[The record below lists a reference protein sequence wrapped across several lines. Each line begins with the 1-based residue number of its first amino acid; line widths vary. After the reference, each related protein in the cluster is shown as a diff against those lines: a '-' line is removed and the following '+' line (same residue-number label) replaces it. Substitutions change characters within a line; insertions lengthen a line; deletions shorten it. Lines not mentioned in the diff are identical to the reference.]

1 MSCLAA
7 WRADGGGS
15 PGSIGGGLD
24 CGFGTLHIT
33 PLLRRSGLGYDSLK
47 AEGVERPAQI
57 SYVYATTAEVGHLV
71 RARDMVRVR
80 ARATR

>member
-1 MSCLAA
+1 ME
-7 WRADGGGS
+7 RADNPYAS
-15 PGSIGGGLD
+15 ALDGLG
-24 CGFGTLHIT
+24 CRFGTLHIT
-33 PLLRRSGLGYDSLK
+33 PLLCRSGLGYDSLK